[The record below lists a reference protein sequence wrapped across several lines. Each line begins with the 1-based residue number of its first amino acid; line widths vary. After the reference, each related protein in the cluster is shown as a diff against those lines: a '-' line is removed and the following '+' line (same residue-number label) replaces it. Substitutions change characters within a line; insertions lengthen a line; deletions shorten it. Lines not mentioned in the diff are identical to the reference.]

1 MFETATR
8 NKYRFP
14 FRGQV
19 SVEDLWD
26 LSLTSLDSVFKALNA
41 QKKQASEE
49 SLLSE
54 RSAADAEL
62 ETKIAIVR
70 HIVAVKL
77 AEREAAQT
85 AKAKKERNQRI
96 MEIIAAKQDEAL
108 QGKTIEELQAMLSAE

>member
-1 MFETATR
+1 MFEIATR

-26 LSLTSLDSVFKALNA
+26 LPLASLDSVFKALNA
-41 QKKQASEE
+41 QKKQENEE

-70 HIVAVKL
+70 HIVSVKL
-77 AEREAAQT
+77 AERDAAKD
-85 AKAKKERNQRI
+85 ARAKKERDQRI
-96 MEIIAAKQDEAL
+96 MEIIATKQDEAL
-108 QGKTIEELQAMLSAE
+108 QGKTIEELQAMLSGE

>member
-1 MFETATR
+1 MFETAVR

-26 LSLTSLDSVFKALNA
+26 LSLTNLDSVFKTLNA
-41 QKKQASEE
+41 QKKQESEE

-54 RSAADAEL
+54 RSAADTEL

-77 AEREAAQT
+77 AERDAAKS
-85 AKAKKERNQRI
+85 AKEKRERDQRI

-108 QGKTIEELQAMLSAE
+108 QGKSIEELQAMLGK